1 MTFEEYFTYLNQL
14 VKVENIQ
21 SESFSENLAILLKA
35 FIDYKNGSSNIEF
48 KNCGLSNSPQKEGL
62 SQTGELKK
70 PYRVI
75 AINDI
80 ILTQNPITELPFN
93 PNLKEKAKQL
103 RQARNLSEVL
113 FWKQV
118 TKGGF
123 HNIDFDRQR
132 VIGNYIV
139 DFYVKRFGLVIE
151 IDGSSHDSKMEYDIE
166 REAFL
171 KQLGLKVFRIKVV
184 DVFKRL
190 TYVMQELEGF
200 FIENYADN
208 FDGNTLIL
216 PPRSSTDN
224 YRYTPPSEGNFV
236 PEQFSQEQFHKIVPK
251 HIYNFKI
258 GNFDPII
265 YWFELNKNK
274 SFTHDDFLH
283 FQKIIIAIEQTKKI
297 YN

>member
-21 SESFSENLAILLKA
+21 SKSFSENLIILLIA
-35 FIDYKNGSSNIEF
+35 FIDNKTNSSIIEF
-48 KNCGLSNSPQKEGL
+48 KKCGLSNSPQKEGW
-62 SQTGELKK
+62 SKNGELKK

-103 RQARNLSEVL
+103 RQARNLLEVL

-151 IDGSSHDSKMEYDIE
+151 IDGSSHDSKVEYDIE

-190 TYVMQELEGF
+190 TYVMQELEVF
-200 FIENYADN
+200 LLRIM
-208 FDGNTLIL
+208 LIIL
-216 PPRSSTDN
+216 M
-224 YRYTPPSEGNFV
+224 
-236 PEQFSQEQFHKIVPK
+236 KI
-251 HIYNFKI
+251 H
-258 GNFDPII
+258 
-265 YWFELNKNK
+265 
-274 SFTHDDFLH
+274 
-283 FQKIIIAIEQTKKI
+283 
-297 YN
+297 

>member
-21 SESFSENLAILLKA
+21 SKSFSENLIILLKA
-35 FIDYKNGSSNIEF
+35 FIDNKTNSSIIEF
-48 KNCGLSNSPQKEGL
+48 KKCGLLNSPQKEGW

-80 ILTQNPITELPFN
+80 ILTQNPIIELPFN

-151 IDGSSHDSKMEYDIE
+151 IDGSSHNSKVEYDNE
-166 REAFL
+166 REAYL

-190 TYVMQELEGF
+190 TYVMQELEVF

-216 PPRSSTDN
+216 PPRSST
-224 YRYTPPSEGNFV
+224 TPPSEGNFV
-236 PEQFSQEQFHKIVPK
+236 PEQFSQEQFFKTIPNN
-251 HIYNFKI
+251 IYNYKI
-258 GNFDPII
+258 GNFHPII

-274 SFTHDDFLH
+274 IFNHDDFLH
-283 FQKIIIAIEQTKKI
+283 FQKIIIVIEETKKI
-297 YN
+297 YFN